1 MTFSMTLGLAVTF
14 EIFHKYLPFLFHG
27 IFWPNLV
34 QQKPTLLSTKM
45 DADGAVYLLV
55 STLLSLC
62 LVIYSNL
69 TIKGNY
75 IVITVTGMGE
85 CIQPI

>member
-1 MTFSMTLGLAVTF
+1 MTLGLALTF
-14 EIFHKYLPFLFHG
+14 EIFHKYLPFLFHS

-55 STLLSLC
+55 STLLFPC
-62 LVIYSNL
+62 FDFYNNL
-69 TIKGNY
+69 TIKENY
-75 IVITVTGMGE
+75 IIITVTGMYTG
-85 CIQPI
+85 IQPI